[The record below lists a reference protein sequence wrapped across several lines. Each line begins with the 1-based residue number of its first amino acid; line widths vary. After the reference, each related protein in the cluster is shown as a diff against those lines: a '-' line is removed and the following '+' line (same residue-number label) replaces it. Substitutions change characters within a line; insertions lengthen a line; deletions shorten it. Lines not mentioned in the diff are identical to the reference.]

1 MSLDK
6 EEKPL
11 GLKITNFIVVNSFW
25 YLIFSLI
32 YWNIDCRNWW
42 LTQNSLGRALIIF
55 LELTIYY
62 SSFKKDSNGES

>member
-11 GLKITNFIVVNSFW
+11 GLKIIHFITTNIFW

-32 YWNIDCRNWW
+32 YWNIDCKEWW
-42 LTQNSLGRALIIF
+42 LFQSVWGRTIVVF
-55 LELTIYY
+55 FELTLLY
-62 SSFKKDSNGES
+62 SLNKKTDGKD

>member
-1 MSLDK
+1 MSLDN

-11 GLKITNFIVVNSFW
+11 GLKITNFIVVNIFW

-42 LTQNSLGRALIIF
+42 LTQNSWGRTLIIV
-55 LELTIYY
+55 LELTFYY
-62 SSFKKDSNGES
+62 SSFKENKNGKD

>member
-1 MSLDK
+1 MLLDN

-11 GLKITNFIVVNSFW
+11 GLKITNFIVINIFW

-42 LTQNSLGRALIIF
+42 LTQSVWGRTLIVI
-55 LELTIYY
+55 LELTFYY
-62 SSFKKDSNGES
+62 SSFKERKNGKD